1 MMNNKLY
8 KKLVIAMMIT
18 TISTVAV
25 ASADDSTASVR
36 PVDLSQAD
44 AVQARAKA
52 EDKEIKA
59 QQAQQKKAAK
69 AEAKARAKAAAQ
81 STDITPEMR
90 ETLAQQ
96 IADDS
101 AKLADKE
108 AAKRA
113 KKNETD
119 PVIVVGRVPTNGVVD
134 LTLPR
139 TVQMAL
145 DYNRDIKNS
154 KYSLRK
160 AEYAIDEARA
170 GRAPVVD

>member
-69 AEAKARAKAAAQ
+69 AAFFCA
-81 STDITPEMR
+81 TI
-90 ETLAQQ
+90 LA
-96 IADDS
+96 
-101 AKLADKE
+101 LY
-108 AAKRA
+108 RF
-113 KKNETD
+113 
-119 PVIVVGRVPTNGVVD
+119 PNG
-134 LTLPR
+134 
-139 TVQMAL
+139 
-145 DYNRDIKNS
+145 
-154 KYSLRK
+154 
-160 AEYAIDEARA
+160 
-170 GRAPVVD
+170 